1 MKKPN
6 ATAATAVIAVAT
18 LTLAVL
24 ANEAGAQTT
33 ERKTLTPDGAK
44 RVAAAAAAEA
54 RKGNEG
60 GAIVVVD
67 DGGALVLLE
76 RLDGTFAAASNVA
89 LKKARTA
96 ATFRKATRDLENAV
110 KNGRLSLLAVPE
122 MTPLQGGVPIVV
134 GGWVVG
140 AVGVSGASSAQRDDE
155 VAVAGAKGIDAAAP
169 ASEPAPLDASRVTLA
184 GARAAGAAA
193 AAEAKAKQTTGA
205 VAVADEGGA
214 LVYVERF
221 DGTFPAAPA
230 VAARKARTA
239 ATFRKSTKDFEDAIK
254 AGRFSLAAMEDEM
267 TPLQGGVPIVS
278 GGKIIGAVGVTG
290 AASPQQ
296 DEDLAKAG
304 ASVYR

>member
-1 MKKPN
+1 MKKTL
-6 ATAATAVIAVAT
+6 ALAALTT
-18 LTLAVL
+18 LTLG
-24 ANEAGAQTT
+24 AGAQTID
-33 ERKTLTPDGAK
+33 RKTLTPEGAR

-60 GAIVVVD
+60 GAIAIVD
-67 DGGALVLLE
+67 DGGALILLE

-110 KNGRLSLLAVPE
+110 KNGRISLLAVPE

-134 GGWVVG
+134 GGQVVG

-155 VAVAGAKGIDAAAP
+155 VATAGAKGVDAP
-169 ASEPAPLDASRVTLA
+169 ASAVEPSPLDASRVTLA

-193 AAEAKAKQTTGA
+193 AAEAKSKQTTGA

-214 LVYVERF
+214 LVYLERF

-239 ATFRKSTKDFEDAIK
+239 ATFKKSTRDFEDAIK
-254 AGRFSLAAMEDEM
+254 AGRLSLAGMEDEM

-278 GGKIIGAVGVTG
+278 GGRILGAVGVTG

-304 ASVYR
+304 AAVYR